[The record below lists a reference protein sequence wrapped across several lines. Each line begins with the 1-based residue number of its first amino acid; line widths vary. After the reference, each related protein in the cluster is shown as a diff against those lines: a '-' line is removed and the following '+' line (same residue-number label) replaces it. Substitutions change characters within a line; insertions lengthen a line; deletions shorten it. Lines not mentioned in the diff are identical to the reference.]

1 MWSLRKKSVVPE
13 AKTVVPEALEGPHKV
28 INNVGVPEALE
39 GTYKNT
45 EPKENKT
52 CTATCTS

>member
-1 MWSLRKKSVVPE
+1 VVPEKKSAVPE

-39 GTYKNT
+39 GPYKNT
-45 EPKENKT
+45 
-52 CTATCTS
+52 